1 MARRIPASGLVTV
14 SLRRSTM
21 PAGSVTV
28 RASFEVSGAGEPK
41 VVGVPREVV
50 ALVSADDAIAAVRVH
65 GDRVHDLLRRSG
77 CGAQESVEVTESY
90 AFALLDALVNAP
102 ETVGD
107 MAGWWFGRALEL
119 GRRVGDTAAEP
130 TEDVAGSVLSGTVGE
145 AQVRAA
151 LAALP
156 ESERAAVVLRDAYDL
171 PPQAVA
177 VALRRDEDSAAA
189 LVAVGRLNLVA
200 RYDARPAPSLG
211 GHTGRAPADLTTL
224 SRLADGTLPHPRA
237 VPLRRHVGNCA
248 ACEDVLDALAK
259 GRRLCAGLPVLAM
272 PDEAREA
279 MLERVAARAMTVL
292 PSVDEVLLAVEQDDE
307 VQPAISPVLVIAALV
322 VALLLGVVVA
332 AVTRSGSA
340 ADQLGA
346 LTQSTAPTP
355 TPSFSTSPTP
365 STSPSRS
372 ASAKPTVS
380 RRTST
385 RPTHSATPI
394 VLNPAIVISPSSGP
408 RGTSITVT
416 GSGWAAGDD
425 IVVRYT
431 GPVSASRAST
441 TADKNGR
448 FHLSI
453 SADGLVPGSYT
464 VQASG
469 SSGSASQT
477 FRQTS

>member
-1 MARRIPASGLVTV
+1 MSAA
-14 SLRRSTM
+14 
-21 PAGSVTV
+21 SVTV

-50 ALVSADDAIAAVRVH
+50 ALVSADDAVAAVRVH
-65 GDRVHDLLRRSG
+65 ADRVHDLLRRSG
-77 CGAQESVEVTESY
+77 CGAEESVEVTESY

-119 GRRVGDTAAEP
+119 GRRVGETAAEP
-130 TEDVAGSVLSGTVGE
+130 TEDVASSVLSGTEGE
-145 AQVRAA
+145 SQVRAA

-156 ESERAAVVLRDAYDL
+156 ESERAAVFLRDAYDL

-177 VALRRDEDSAAA
+177 VALRRDEDTAAA

-200 RYDARPAPSLG
+200 RYDSRPAPGLG
-211 GHTGRAPADLTTL
+211 GHTGRTPADLPTL
-224 SRLADGTLPHPRA
+224 SRLADGTLPHPKA
-237 VPLRRHVGNCA
+237 VALRRHVGGCA

-279 MLERVAARAMTVL
+279 MLERVAARAKTVL
-292 PSVDEVLLAVEQDDE
+292 PTVDEVLLAIEEDDE
-307 VQPAISPVLVIAALV
+307 VHPAISPVIVIAALV
-322 VALLLGVVVA
+322 LALLLGVVIA
-332 AVTRSGSA
+332 ALTRSGTSGA
-340 ADQLGA
+340 ELGA
-346 LTQSTAPTP
+346 LTPSSAPTP
-355 TPSFSTSPTP
+355 TPSFSALPTP
-365 STSPSRS
+365 SASSSSST
-372 ASAKPTVS
+372 SAKPTAS
-380 RRTST
+380 RRPST
-385 RPTHSATPI
+385 RPTRTPTA
-394 VLNPAIVISPSSGP
+394 VALHPAIGISPENGP
-408 RGTSITVT
+408 RGTTITVT

-431 GPVSASRAST
+431 GPVSSSRASA
-441 TADKNGR
+441 TADKNGQFR
-448 FHLSI
+448 LTI
-453 SADGLVPGSYT
+453 SANGLVPGSYT

-469 SSGSASQT
+469 SSGSASQP

>member
-1 MARRIPASGLVTV
+1 
-14 SLRRSTM
+14 M

-50 ALVSADDAIAAVRVH
+50 ALVSADDAVAAVRVH
-65 GDRVHDLLRRSG
+65 ADRVHDLLRRSG
-77 CGAQESVEVTESY
+77 CGAEEAVEVTESY

-119 GRRVGDTAAEP
+119 GRRVGATAVEP
-130 TEDVAGSVLSGTVGE
+130 TEEVTSSVLSGTTGE
-145 AQVRAA
+145 AQVRAG

-177 VALRRDEDSAAA
+177 VALRRDDDSAAA
-189 LVAVGRLNLVA
+189 LVAAGRLHLVA
-200 RYDARPAPSLG
+200 RYDDRPLPDLA
-211 GHTGRAPADLTTL
+211 GHSGRTPADLSTL

-237 VPLRRHVGNCA
+237 VALRRHVGNCV
-248 ACEDVLDALAK
+248 ACEDMLDALAK

-279 MLERVAARAMTVL
+279 LLDRVASRAMTVL
-292 PSVDEVLLAVEQDDE
+292 PSVDEVLSAIEEDDD
-307 VQPAISPVLVIAALV
+307 VRPAISPILVITALVVAVLLGVVIAALTKSGGPGSGLN
-322 VALLLGVVVA
+322 ALA
-332 AVTRSGSA
+332 PSA
-340 ADQLGA
+340 APA
-346 LTQSTAPTP
+346 P

-365 STSPSRS
+365 SASTSSRS
-372 ASAKPTVS
+372 ASPRSSSSRTASAHPSNSSSAVVNPTI
-380 RRTST
+380 
-385 RPTHSATPI
+385 A
-394 VLNPAIVISPSSGP
+394 ISPESGP
-408 RGTSITVT
+408 RGTIITVAGT
-416 GSGWAAGDD
+416 GWTPGDD
-425 IVVRYT
+425 VAVRYT
-431 GPVSASRAST
+431 GPVSSSRASAI
-441 TADKNGR
+441 ADKRGR
-448 FHLSI
+448 FHVTI
-453 SADGLVPGSYT
+453 RADGLVPGDYS

-469 SSGSASQT
+469 SSGSTSRS

>member
-1 MARRIPASGLVTV
+1 
-14 SLRRSTM
+14 M

-41 VVGVPREVV
+41 VVGVSREVV

-77 CGAQESVEVTESY
+77 CGADESVEVTESY
-90 AFALLDALVNAP
+90 AIALLDALVNAP
-102 ETVGD
+102 ETVRD

-119 GRRVGDTAAEP
+119 GRRVGETAAEP
-130 TEDVAGSVLSGTVGE
+130 TEDVAASVLSGTPGE

-156 ESERAAVVLRDAYDL
+156 EAERAAVVLRDAYDL

-200 RYDARPAPSLG
+200 RYDGRPAPNLS
-211 GHTGRAPADLTTL
+211 GHTGRTPADLPML

-248 ACEDVLDALAK
+248 SCEDVLDALAK

-279 MLERVAARAMTVL
+279 MLERVSTRAMTVL
-292 PSVDEVLLAVEQDDE
+292 PSVEEVLLAIEEDDE
-307 VQPAISPVLVIAALV
+307 VRPAVSPVIVIAALV
-322 VALLLGVVVA
+322 LALLLGVVIA
-332 AVTRSGSA
+332 ALTRSGTA
-340 ADQLGA
+340 GQQLGA
-346 LTQSTAPTP
+346 LTPSSAPTP
-355 TPSFSTSPTP
+355 TPSFSALPTP
-365 STSPSRS
+365 SASTTRS
-372 ASAKPTVS
+372 ASAKPTTS
-380 RRTST
+380 RPPTT
-385 RPTHSATPI
+385 RPSQTPTK
-394 VLNPAIVISPSSGP
+394 VALNPAIAISPSSGP
-408 RGTSITVT
+408 RGTTIAVS

-431 GPVSASRAST
+431 GPVSASRTSA
-441 TADKNGR
+441 TADKHGR
-448 FHLSI
+448 FQLTI
-453 SADGLVPGSYT
+453 SANGLVPGSYT